1 MGSDTRQTPVISRGP
16 IIIARHGR
24 PALDRTKGPRIG
36 WQAYVD
42 WWSAYETGG
51 LEAGQ
56 AAPAELR
63 AMVKDAETLFTSGR
77 LRAQQTMEAAA
88 PGRSATIDDLFNE
101 APLPPP
107 RIGMARLLPKTWNV
121 IARIAWLT
129 GHALGDD
136 ETVSQ
141 SWDRASRAAGV
152 LHEASAKG
160 KVFLAAHGWFNR
172 MIRKELRR
180 LGWTCKYNGGDQYWS
195 WRVYEYPGSGTG
207 RSRIGD

>member
-1 MGSDTRQTPVISRGP
+1 MGSDTRQSPVTRRGP

-24 PALDRTKGPRIG
+24 PELDRNKGPRIG

-42 WWSAYETGG
+42 WWSAYERGG

-56 AAPAELR
+56 NPPAELQALVR
-63 AMVKDAETLFTSGR
+63 DADILYTSGR
-77 LRAQQTMEAAA
+77 LRARQTMQAAV
-88 PGRSATIDDLFNE
+88 PGREATADDLFNE

-107 RIGMARLLPKTWNV
+107 RIGPARFLPKTWNV
-121 IARIAWLT
+121 IARIAWLA
-129 GHALGDD
+129 GHALGED
-136 ETVSQ
+136 ETVGQ
-141 SWDRASRAAGV
+141 SWGRASRAAGV
-152 LHEASAKG
+152 LHDASARG

-195 WRVYEYPGSGTG
+195 WRVYEYSRQDTD
-207 RSRIGD
+207 RMRIGE